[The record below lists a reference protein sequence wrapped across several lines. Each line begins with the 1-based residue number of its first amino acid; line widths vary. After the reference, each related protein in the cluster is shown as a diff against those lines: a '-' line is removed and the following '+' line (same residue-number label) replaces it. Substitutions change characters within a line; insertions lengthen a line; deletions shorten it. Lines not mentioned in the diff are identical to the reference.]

1 MQAVCVFYT
10 LTAGAMGYL
19 WRLFA
24 WVGLFLIIALAAFAA
39 TFLFAR
45 RRIMRHVE
53 EELGKDALLLA
64 AGARVGE
71 SGNGANGGSS
81 LSTGILMLLSSGLYF
96 HAWLGNRE
104 VFVPGP
110 SISWI
115 GVSEAHDARRTERN
129 RIVVRFLNAAGKEDG
144 IAIRLLYPAQ
154 WVAAI
159 KTHLITRAG

>member
-1 MQAVCVFYT
+1 MPPESPGAA
-10 LTAGAMGYL
+10 AGAMGYL
-19 WRLFA
+19 GRLIE

-39 TFLFAR
+39 TFLFMR
-45 RRIMRHVE
+45 RRILRHVE

-71 SGNGANGGSS
+71 SGNGENGGSP

-96 HAWLGNRE
+96 HAWLGERE

-115 GVSEAHDARRTERN
+115 GVSEAPRTEGL

>member
-1 MQAVCVFYT
+1 
-10 LTAGAMGYL
+10 MGYL
-19 WRLFA
+19 WRLFG
-24 WVGLFLIIALAAFAA
+24 WVGLFLSIVLAAFVA
-39 TFLFAR
+39 TFVLTR

-53 EELGKDALLLA
+53 EELGSDALLMA

-71 SGNGANGGSS
+71 SGNGENGGSS

-96 HAWLGNRE
+96 HAWLGSRE

-115 GVSEAHDARRTERN
+115 GVSEARNAPRAERH

>member
-1 MQAVCVFYT
+1 
-10 LTAGAMGYL
+10 MGYL
-19 WRLFA
+19 WRLLE
-24 WVGLFLIIALAAFAA
+24 WVGLFLIIAVAAFAA
-39 TFLFAR
+39 TFLFTR

-53 EELGKDALLLA
+53 EELGKDALLLS

-71 SGNGANGGSS
+71 SGNGENGGSS

-96 HAWLGNRE
+96 HAWLGDRE

-115 GVSEAHDARRTERN
+115 GVSEAHDAPRAVRHH
-129 RIVVRFLNAAGKEDG
+129 IVVRFLNAAGKEDG

>member
-1 MQAVCVFYT
+1 
-10 LTAGAMGYL
+10 MGYI
-19 WRLFA
+19 WRLFE
-24 WVGLFLIIALAAFAA
+24 WVGLLLSIAIAAFVA
-39 TFLFAR
+39 TFLFTR

-53 EELGKDALLLA
+53 EERGRNALLMA

-71 SGNGANGGSS
+71 SGNGKDVRSS
-81 LSTGILMLLSSGLYF
+81 LSAGILMLLSSGLYF
-96 HAWLGNRE
+96 HAWLGSRE

-115 GVSEAHDARRTERN
+115 GVSDARDAPRAERH

-144 IAIRLLYPAQ
+144 ISIRLLYPTQ

>member
-1 MQAVCVFYT
+1 MPPGAA
-10 LTAGAMGYL
+10 AGAMGYL

-24 WVGLFLIIALAAFAA
+24 WMGLFLSVALAAFVA
-39 TFLFAR
+39 TFLFMR
-45 RRIMRHVE
+45 RRILRRVE
-53 EELGKDALLLA
+53 EELGKDALLMA

-71 SGNGANGGSS
+71 SGNGENGGSS
-81 LSTGILMLLSSGLYF
+81 LSSGILMLLSSGLYF
-96 HAWLGNRE
+96 HAWLGSRE

-115 GVSEAHDARRTERN
+115 GVSETRDALRGERH
-129 RIVVRFLNAAGKEDG
+129 RIIVRFLNAAGKEDG

-159 KTHLITRAG
+159 KTHLIARAG

>member
-1 MQAVCVFYT
+1 
-10 LTAGAMGYL
+10 MGYL

-24 WVGLFLIIALAAFAA
+24 WVGLFLSIAFAA
-39 TFLFAR
+39 FVATFLLTR
-45 RRIMRHVE
+45 RRIMRQVE
-53 EELGKDALLLA
+53 EELGKDALLLS

-71 SGNGANGGSS
+71 SGNGNGGAS

-96 HAWLGNRE
+96 HAWLGSRE

-115 GVSEAHDARRTERN
+115 GVSEAHEGPRGERHH
-129 RIVVRFLNAAGKEDG
+129 IVVRFLNAAGKEDG